1 MEIDSRTFR
10 HTVGQFVTGVTV
22 IALEVDGTIRA
33 MTANSFTSLSLEPP
47 LVLFCVGKHTRAGQA
62 VHAATGF
69 SINILSEGQQDV
81 STYFAGAWKS
91 GPPPAFAFLEWDGGP
106 RLEGAIASLGCE
118 IHAIHEGGDHWIVI
132 GHVIATFRAEEER
145 RQGAPGDRAAPRPLM
160 FFRGAYATL
169 GEERALLAPMPSF
182 EGIGW

>member
-1 MEIDSRTFR
+1 MAIDSRTFR
-10 HTVGQFVTGVTV
+10 QTVGQFATGVTV

-62 VHAATGF
+62 IHAATGF

-91 GPPPAFAFLEWDGGP
+91 GPAPAFVFLEWEGGR
-106 RLEGAIASLGCE
+106 RLEGAVASLGCA
-118 IHAIHEGGDHWIVI
+118 IHGIHEGGDHWIVI
-132 GHVIATFRAEEER
+132 GEVVATYRAEV
-145 RQGAPGDRAAPRPLM
+145 PPRPLM

-169 GEERALLAPMPSF
+169 GEERALGAPLPAF